1 MKLRTGNNRG
11 VALLTTLLTLVL
23 VVVLTN
29 EIFRIGTRT
38 AQTSAYG
45 KDSIRSAMLAEAGIS
60 AARLALQESTKGDPY
75 DTLEELWARP
85 TPPFEMGDGT
95 ISVFVEDEERKINLN
110 RLVMSNGNAPDEDRV
125 AMFRAFLTHMEIDA
139 SIADAFVDWLDND
152 DTPRVGG
159 AESNYYLSLPRPY
172 KAKNDL
178 FDTIEEILLVRGV
191 TQEIYDKIR
200 PFVTVT
206 SSGRI
211 NINTAPAE
219 VLVSLSA
226 GRIAAESGAID
237 TESAALLIEYR
248 KERPFQ
254 KASDIG
260 NVSPFFKNLYN
271 QQAAFYSGILDVKS
285 THFHV
290 RSSGNV
296 GDTIRTIDVIG
307 ARGGNDVKWVFRR
320 LE

>member
-1 MKLRTGNNRG
+1 MKPRPDNKRG
-11 VALLTTLLTLVL
+11 VALLTTLLVLVL
-23 VVVLTN
+23 VIVLTN
-29 EIFRIGTRT
+29 EIFRLGTRT

-45 KDSIRSAMLAEAGIS
+45 KNSVSSTMLAEAGIS
-60 AARLALQESTKGDPY
+60 AARVVLRVDAKDNSY
-75 DTLEELWARP
+75 DTLNELWAQP

-95 ISVFVEDEERKINLN
+95 ISILVEDEERKINLN
-110 RLVMSNGNAPDEDRV
+110 KLIMPNGNAPDEDRV
-125 AMFRAFLTHMEIDA
+125 AMFRAFLTNMGIDA

-191 TQEIYDKIR
+191 TREIYEKIY

-206 SSGRI
+206 SSGKI
-211 NINTAPAE
+211 NINTAPVE
-219 VLVSLSA
+219 ILESLSA
-226 GRIAAESGAID
+226 GRIAAESGTID
-237 TESAALLIEYR
+237 RESAMRLIEYR
-248 KERPFQ
+248 RERSFQ
-254 KASDIG
+254 KVSDIG
-260 NVSPFFKNLYN
+260 NVSPLFKNLYS
-271 QQAAFYSGILDVKS
+271 QQSAFFMGLLDIKS
-285 THFHV
+285 THFHI

-296 GDTIRTIDVIG
+296 ADTIRTIDAIG
-307 ARGGNDVKWVFRR
+307 ARTGNDIKWVFRR

>member
-1 MKLRTGNNRG
+1 MKPRHGNNRG
-11 VALLTTLLTLVL
+11 VALLTTLLILVL
-23 VVVLTN
+23 IVVLAN
-29 EIFRIGTRT
+29 EIFRLGSRA

-45 KDSIRSAMLAEAGIS
+45 KDSVRSAMLAEAGVS
-60 AARLALQESTKGDPY
+60 AVRVALRQDAKDNSY
-75 DTLEELWARP
+75 DTLDELWAQP

-95 ISVFVEDEERKINLN
+95 ISIFVEDEERKINLN
-110 RLVMSNGNAPDEDRV
+110 KLVMPNGNAPDEDRV
-125 AMFRAFLTHMEIDA
+125 AMFRAFLAYMGIDV
-139 SIADAFVDWLDND
+139 SLADAFVDWLDND

-178 FDTIEEILLVRGV
+178 FDTIDEILLVRGV
-191 TQEIYDKIR
+191 TKEIYDKIR

-211 NINTAPAE
+211 NINTAPVE
-219 VLVSLSA
+219 ILISLSA
-226 GRIAAESGAID
+226 GRIATESGTID
-237 TESAALLIEYR
+237 SESAMRLIEYR
-248 KERPFQ
+248 RERKFQ
-254 KASDIG
+254 KVSDIG

-271 QQAAFYSGILDVKS
+271 QQAAFYSGLLDIKS

-296 GDTIRTIDVIG
+296 GDTIRTIDAIG
-307 ARGGNDVKWVFRR
+307 ARTGNDVKWVFRR

>member
-1 MKLRTGNNRG
+1 MKPRADNNRG
-11 VALLTTLLTLVL
+11 VALLTTLLILVL
-23 VVVLTN
+23 IVVLTN
-29 EIFRIGTRT
+29 EIFRLGSRA

-45 KDSIRSAMLAEAGIS
+45 RDSIKSTMLAEAGIN
-60 AARLALQESTKGDPY
+60 AARLALREDTKNNSY
-75 DTLEELWARP
+75 DTLDELWARP

-110 RLVMSNGNAPDEDRV
+110 KLIMTNGNAPDEDRV
-125 AMFRAFLTHMEIDA
+125 EMFRAFLAHMGIDM
-139 SIADAFVDWLDND
+139 SLADAFVDWLDND

-159 AESNYYLSLPRPY
+159 AESSYYLSLPRPY

-191 TQEIYDKIR
+191 TNEIYEKIR

-211 NINTAPAE
+211 NINTAPKE
-219 VLVSLSA
+219 ILVSLSA
-226 GRIAAESGAID
+226 GRIATESGAID
-237 TESAALLIEYR
+237 SESAARLIEYR
-248 KERPFQ
+248 QTRAFQ
-254 KASDIG
+254 KISDIG
-260 NVSPFFKNLYN
+260 NVSPFFKNLYS
-271 QQAAFYSGILDVKS
+271 QQSAFYSGLLDIKS

-296 GDTIRTIDVIG
+296 GDTIRAIDAIG
-307 ARGGNDVKWVFRR
+307 ARTGNDVKWVFRR

>member
-1 MKLRTGNNRG
+1 MKPHPGNNRG

-23 VVVLTN
+23 VIVLAN
-29 EIFRIGTRT
+29 EIFRLGTRT

-45 KDSIRSAMLAEAGIS
+45 RDSIRSTMLAEAGIS
-60 AARLALQESTKGDPY
+60 AARVALREDAKNNTY
-75 DTLEELWARP
+75 DTLSELWAQT

-95 ISVFVEDEERKINLN
+95 ISVSVEDEERKINLN
-110 RLVMSNGNAPDEDRV
+110 RLVMPNGNAPDEDRV
-125 AMFRAFLTHMEIDA
+125 AMFRAFLTHMSIDA
-139 SIADAFVDWLDND
+139 SLADAFVDWLDND

-159 AESNYYLSLPRPY
+159 AESSYYLSLPRPY

-191 TQEIYDKIR
+191 TIEIYQKIR

-206 SSGRI
+206 SSGKI

-219 VLVSLSA
+219 ILMSLSA
-226 GRIAAESGAID
+226 GRIAAESGSID
-237 TESAALLIEYR
+237 NESAKLLIEYR
-248 KERPFQ
+248 KERAFQ

-271 QQAAFYSGILDVKS
+271 QQAAFYSGLLDAKS

-290 RSSGNV
+290 RASGNV
-296 GDTIRTIDVIG
+296 GDTIRTIDAIG
-307 ARGGNDVKWVFRR
+307 ARTGNDIKWVFRR